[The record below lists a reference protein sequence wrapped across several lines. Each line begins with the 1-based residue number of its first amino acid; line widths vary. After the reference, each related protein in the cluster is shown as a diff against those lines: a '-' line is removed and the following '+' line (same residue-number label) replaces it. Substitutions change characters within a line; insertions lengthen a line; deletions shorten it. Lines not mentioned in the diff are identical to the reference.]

1 VLLLICALGLA
12 VGPVGH
18 ALAAHKH
25 LPRAVAVAAAST
37 LDEHPGV
44 HRSDLDAVVAAPP
57 APVRVARAG
66 ADPADPSS
74 IPSSVTVHL
83 QPVRGPPA
91 QAAG

>member
-1 VLLLICALGLA
+1 
-12 VGPVGH
+12 
-18 ALAAHKH
+18 
-25 LPRAVAVAAAST
+25 
-37 LDEHPGV
+37 
-44 HRSDLDAVVAAPP
+44 
-57 APVRVARAG
+57 VRVARAG